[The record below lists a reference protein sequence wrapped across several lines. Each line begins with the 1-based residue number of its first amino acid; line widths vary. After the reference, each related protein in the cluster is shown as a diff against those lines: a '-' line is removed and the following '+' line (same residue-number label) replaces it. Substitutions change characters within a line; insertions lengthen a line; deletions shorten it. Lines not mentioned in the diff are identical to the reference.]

1 MMDKDYLRDLLYRAS
16 DAPLLPEEA
25 QVLARALELNPDLQ
39 AEQAEL
45 QRLRQDLRN
54 WSVSGTPAH
63 FSESVLKHLAGSRVI
78 RLQDWMPQI
87 AAASLVGV
95 LVFLL
100 SIYFGEGSLDT
111 TAILG
116 LEELSPEE
124 ALTLLN
130 Y

>member
-1 MMDKDYLRDLLYRAS
+1 
-16 DAPLLPEEA
+16 
-25 QVLARALELNPDLQ
+25 
-39 AEQAEL
+39 
-45 QRLRQDLRN
+45 
-54 WSVSGTPAH
+54 
-63 FSESVLKHLAGSRVI
+63 
-78 RLQDWMPQI
+78 MPQI